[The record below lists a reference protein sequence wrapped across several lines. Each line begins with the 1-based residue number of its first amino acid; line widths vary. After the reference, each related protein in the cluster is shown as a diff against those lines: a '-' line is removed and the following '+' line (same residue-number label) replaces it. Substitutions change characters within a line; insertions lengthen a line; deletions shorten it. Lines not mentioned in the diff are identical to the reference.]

1 MVRRHFFKDRELAME
16 STRGNRGSRV
26 ALGAALVV
34 AFLTLAGCSTTAATP
49 THKPAHAES
58 TPTPQKTPSSY
69 TIEDTTGGFVYKDTP
84 SGYAVTFPQR
94 PDVEPLENN
103 ETDQEA
109 NFASVEVV
117 SSEFVSIGQVLNK
130 TPNLQ
135 AQLMGVVSSMNPSG
149 QVSASSYTL
158 GGLDAV
164 QAQFTTG
171 SSSAIPSDLVGQP
184 AEIVVAGDG
193 NHFYE
198 LVAIGRTSDQ
208 RQAFFDS
215 FKRTD
220 N

>member
-1 MVRRHFFKDRELAME
+1 ME
-16 STRGNRGSRV
+16 STKSGNRGSRV
-26 ALGAALVV
+26 ALGTALIV
-34 AFLTLAGCSTTAATP
+34 AFLTLAGCSTIAATL

-58 TPTPQKTPSSY
+58 TPTQKTASSY
-69 TIEDTTGGFVYKDTP
+69 TIEDTTGGFVYTDAP

-94 PDVEPLENN
+94 PDVQPLAHN
-103 ETDQEA
+103 ETDQVA
-109 NFASVEVV
+109 NYVSVEVT
-117 SSEFVSIGQVLNK
+117 SGEFVSTGQVLNK
-130 TPNLQ
+130 TPNLR

-149 QVSASSYTL
+149 QIGASSYTL

-171 SSSAIPSDLVGQP
+171 SSSAMPSNLVGQP

-198 LVAIGRTSDQ
+198 LLALGGTSDQ

-215 FKRTD
+215 FKRID
-220 N
+220 K

>member
-1 MVRRHFFKDRELAME
+1 MVRRHFFNRSRRGHGLNRE
-16 STRGNRGSRV
+16 GQSRV
-26 ALGAALVV
+26 ALGAALIV

-58 TPTPQKTPSSY
+58 TPTPQKTASSY
-69 TIEDTTGGFVYKDTP
+69 TIEDTTGGFVFKDAP
-84 SGYAVTFPQR
+84 SGYAFTFPQR
-94 PDVEPLENN
+94 PDVAPLAKN
-103 ETDQEA
+103 ETDQVA
-109 NFASVEVV
+109 NYASVEVT
-117 SSEFVSIGQVLNK
+117 SGEFASTGQVINK

-149 QVSASSYTL
+149 QISASSYTL
-158 GGLDAV
+158 GGLDAA

-171 SSSAIPSDLVGQP
+171 SSSAIPSNLVGQP

-198 LVAIGRTSDQ
+198 LVALGGTSDQ

-215 FKRTD
+215 FKRID
-220 N
+220 K

>member
-1 MVRRHFFKDRELAME
+1 ME
-16 STRGNRGSRV
+16 STRTGNRGSRV
-26 ALGAALVV
+26 ALGAALIV

-58 TPTPQKTPSSY
+58 TPPPQKTASSY
-69 TIEDTTGGFVYKDTP
+69 TIEETTGGFVYQDAS

-94 PDVEPLENN
+94 PDVAPLAHN
-103 ETDQEA
+103 ETDQVA
-109 NFASVEVV
+109 NYVSVEVT
-117 SSEFVSIGQVLNK
+117 SGEFVSIGQILNK

-149 QVSASSYTL
+149 QISANGYTL
-158 GGLDAV
+158 GGLEAA

-171 SSSAIPSDLVGQP
+171 SSSAMPSNLVGQP

-193 NHFYE
+193 NHFYD
-198 LVAIGRTSDQ
+198 LLAIGGTSDQ

-215 FKRTD
+215 FKRID
-220 N
+220 K